1 MESSVGESYVGRT
14 DPARFQHTL
23 AGQMVAERDL
33 KTAENLLCAGICAH
47 TFVMCAAVVFRLVV
61 AQILLTWVMANGQD
75 ALCLLTHQPEVS
87 HVHRPRTLPFDG
99 VMEDANGSGIIT
111 LDGGGWLG
119 MSHLC
124 ECCAKRRCSLAVV
137 KQSCCLGL

>member
-1 MESSVGESYVGRT
+1 MLVVR
-14 DPARFQHTL
+14 
-23 AGQMVAERDL
+23 
-33 KTAENLLCAGICAH
+33 AH

-99 VMEDANGSGIIT
+99 VMADADGGCIIAM
-111 LDGGGWLG
+111 DGGGWLG
-119 MSHLC
+119 MPHFLKGKPHNFCLLC
-124 ECCAKRRCSLAVV
+124 VEE
-137 KQSCCLGL
+137 